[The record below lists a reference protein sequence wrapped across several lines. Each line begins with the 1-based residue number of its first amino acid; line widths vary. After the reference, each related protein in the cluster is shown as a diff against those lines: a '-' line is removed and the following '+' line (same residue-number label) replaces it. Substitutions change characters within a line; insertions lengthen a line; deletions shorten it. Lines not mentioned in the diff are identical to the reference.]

1 MNDEPFQSKLPR
13 PPLDAR
19 FASRPHPAAR
29 LHALADL
36 MDAARARSHGGRGR
50 GDRPGPT
57 PGARHRSAHGLG
69 PHPPRPKSGGGARAI
84 SRRQPGRQKK
94 LKWFTTFGLIEIEE
108 QILRLARRGPRRRPF
123 CQSAGVAPR
132 SCSRRLQ
139 RVVTDF
145 GAESSFVRTA
155 ARVREHYGIEVP
167 PSAARA
173 HTLRHARACAGTVPP
188 AAPPAAQLLTQMDGS
203 MVPIVEPGKGADA
216 RHGKQ
221 LCWREVRRCCAVWP
235 RGWNPRDRPK
245 PRCGRPGAT

>member
-1 MNDEPFQSKLPR
+1 MPR
-13 PPLDAR
+13 
-19 FASRPHPAAR
+19 
-29 LHALADL
+29 
-36 MDAARARSHGGRGR
+36 ARAEPRRTR
-50 GDRPGPT
+50 PRRAPGPNS
-57 PGARHRSAHGLG
+57 GRSAPICSRTG
-69 PHPPRPKSGGGARAI
+69 PAPTTTKVWRRRARNIPAPARTPP
-84 SRRQPGRQKK
+84 KK

-132 SCSRRLQ
+132 SYSRRLQ

-173 HTLRHARACAGTVPP
+173 HTLRHARAFAGTVPP